1 MAASPLDSALYR
13 DLFGDRDIAALFTDS
28 AEIRAMLLVE
38 GALAKAQGAVGMIP
52 ETAAAFIHR
61 ASLEVQIDPAGLAAE
76 TGVNGVPVPALVS
89 AFRKAMQAPDHAQ
102 YLHWGATSQDIIDT
116 ALILRLRQ
124 VVTILSERLAR
135 LIGRL
140 GRLAADHAD
149 LPMAARTYAQ
159 VATPTSF
166 GAVVA
171 AWGRPLLRLLDR
183 LDEVRARLLVVSLSG
198 AAGTLSVMGK
208 NGPQVRAAL
217 AEGLGLS
224 DPGASW
230 HSERDRMAEF
240 AAWMTALTGALGKMG
255 EDLILLTQSGVE
267 EVSLGVGGASST
279 MPQKSNPVGP
289 SVLAAL
295 ARMTVGLNA
304 NMQGAVLHRQQ
315 RDGVAWFTEWLS
327 LPQICIGTGRALA
340 LAGDLTGTVRPEA
353 ARMRAALDD
362 GLGLI
367 FAEALTFALTA
378 RMPRPEAA
386 AAVKALCR
394 EARASGTS
402 LTALTA
408 RDHPGTD
415 WAALLTPEAQLGLA
429 PGEARAFAEAARAV

>member
-1 MAASPLDSALYR
+1 M
-13 DLFGDRDIAALFTDS
+13 
-28 AEIRAMLLVE
+28 
-38 GALAKAQGAVGMIP
+38 
-52 ETAAAFIHR
+52 
-61 ASLEVQIDPAGLAAE
+61 
-76 TGVNGVPVPALVS
+76 NGVPVPALVS

-124 VVTILSERLAR
+124 VVTILGERLTD

-140 GRLAADHAD
+140 GRLAGDHAD

-208 NGPQVRAAL
+208 DGPQVRAAL

-340 LAGDLTGTVRPEA
+340 LAGDLTATVRPEA